1 MSTQMNLKNDER
13 AVFALRQLYRQYGY
27 TPYKMSRFEEYDLY
41 VQNKDFLISDQVIT
55 FSDRNGRLLALKPD
69 VTLSI
74 IKNAPDKAGVVE
86 KVYYNENVYRVDK
99 GTYMFK
105 EILQTGLECV
115 GDLTCCEVAEVVLL
129 AAKSLSLM
137 SGDFVLD
144 ISHMGLIQAVLEE
157 SGLSESGKSRAM
169 TCLRQKNIHELQSV
183 CRVEGCTEQFLQKVT
198 ALIRCT
204 GTPEKVL
211 PAIKELMKAQ
221 SEQNALEELLHLC
234 EILDAQGFGNT
245 VRIDFSVGSDM
256 KYYSGVVFKGYL
268 AGLPSG
274 ILSGGQYDKLLRKMG
289 RTSSAIGFAI
299 YLDMLER
306 LQKPAAAYDVDNVLL
321 YNPSDDPQKVIRF
334 SEEMRKDGSVL
345 AATELPQ
352 GRTWRKLFR
361 LERGEAVL
369 IEDNG

>member
-1 MSTQMNLKNDER
+1 MAEVMNLKNDEQ
-13 AVFALRQLYRQYGY
+13 AVFSLRQLYRQHGY

-99 GTYMFK
+99 GTHMFK
-105 EILQTGLECV
+105 EILQAGLECV
-115 GDLTCCEVAEVVLL
+115 GDLSGCEVAEVVLL

-137 SGDFVLD
+137 SEEFVLD

-157 SGLSESGKSRAM
+157 SELSDSGKAMAM
-169 TCLRQKNIHELQSV
+169 TCLRQKNVHELQAV
-183 CRVEGCTEQFLQKVT
+183 CAAEGCTEASIKKLT
-198 ALIRCT
+198 GLIRCT
-204 GTPEKVL
+204 GTPEAVL
-211 PAIKELMKAQ
+211 SVIKELIHTEKEAAALKEL
-221 SEQNALEELLHLC
+221 EQLC
-234 EILDAQGFGNT
+234 EILDGRGFGNR

-306 LQKPAAAYDVDNVLL
+306 LQKPAAAFDVDNVLL
-321 YNPSDDPQKVIRF
+321 YKASDDPRQVIRTA
-334 SEEMRKDGSVL
+334 EALRKDGSVL
-345 AATELPQ
+345 AATELPRD
-352 GRTWRKLFR
+352 RTWRWLYR
-361 LERGEAVL
+361 LDRGEAVL
-369 IEDNG
+369 VEDNG

>member
-1 MSTQMNLKNDER
+1 MTTHMNLKNDEQ

-27 TPYKMSRFEEYDLY
+27 APYKMSRFEEYDLY

-99 GTYMFK
+99 GTHMFK

-115 GDLTCCEVAEVVLL
+115 GDLTGCEVAEVVLL
-129 AAKSLSLM
+129 AAKSLALM
-137 SGDFVLD
+137 SDAFVLD
-144 ISHMGLIQAVLEE
+144 ISHMGLIRAVLEK
-157 SGLSESGKSRAM
+157 SGLSESGKSRVM
-169 TCLRQKNIHELQSV
+169 TCLRQKNIHELHSV
-183 CRVEGCTEQFLQKVT
+183 CNEEGCTDACVQKLT

-204 GTPEKVL
+204 GTPAKVL
-211 PAIKELMKAQ
+211 SEIKEQMNTENEAK
-221 SEQNALEELLHLC
+221 ALEELRQLC
-234 EILDAQGFGNT
+234 QILDAQGFGNT

-289 RTSSAIGFAI
+289 RSSSAIGFAI

-306 LQKPAAAYDVDNVLL
+306 LQQPASGFDIDTVLL
-321 YNPSDDPQKVIRF
+321 YEASADPKQVMLA
-334 SEEMRKDGSVL
+334 SEEMRKTGSVL

-352 GRTWRKLFR
+352 GRTWQR
-361 LERGEAVL
+361 LYRLVRGEAVL
-369 IEDNG
+369 VEDNG

>member
-1 MSTQMNLKNDER
+1 MTVQMNLKNDEQ

-27 TPYKMSRFEEYDLY
+27 APYKMSRFEEYDLY

-99 GTYMFK
+99 GTHMFK

-115 GDLTCCEVAEVVLL
+115 GDLTACEVAEVVLL

-137 SGDFVLD
+137 SEAFVLD
-144 ISHMGLIQAVLEE
+144 ISHMGLIHAVLEQ
-157 SGLSESGKSRAM
+157 SGLSESGKSRVM
-169 TCLRQKNIHELQSV
+169 TCLRQKNIHELQRI
-183 CRVEGCTEQFLQKVT
+183 CNEEGCSEECMQKLT

-204 GTPEKVL
+204 GTPAKVL
-211 PAIKELMKAQ
+211 TAVKEWMQ
-221 SEQNALEELLHLC
+221 SENEVKALEELLQLC
-234 EILDAQGFGNT
+234 EILDAQGFAST

-306 LQKPAAAYDVDNVLL
+306 LQQPSAGFDVDNVLI
-321 YNPSDDPQKVIRF
+321 YDASINPQQVILA
-334 SEEMRKDGSVL
+334 SEELRKSGSVL
-345 AATELPQ
+345 AAMELPL
-352 GRTWRKLFR
+352 GRTWQRLYR

-369 IEDNG
+369 VEDNG

>member
-1 MSTQMNLKNDER
+1 MAERMNLKNDEQ
-13 AVFALRQLYRQYGY
+13 AVFILRQLYRQYGY

-99 GTYMFK
+99 GTHMFK

-115 GDLTCCEVAEVVLL
+115 GDLSGCEVAEVVLL

-137 SGDFVLD
+137 SQDFVLD

-157 SGLSESGKSRAM
+157 SGLSDFGKGRAM
-169 TCLRQKNIHELQSV
+169 TCLRQKSIHELQSV
-183 CRVEGCTEQFLQKVT
+183 CCEEGCDTASIEKMT

-204 GTPEKVL
+204 GTPKAVL
-211 PAIKELMKAQ
+211 PVIKELLHTENEAA
-221 SEQNALEELLHLC
+221 ALEELVQLC
-234 EILDAQGFGNT
+234 EILDAQGFANR

-268 AGLPSG
+268 SGLPSG

-306 LQKPAAAYDVDNVLL
+306 LKQPAAAFDVE
-321 YNPSDDPQKVIRF
+321 R
-334 SEEMRKDGSVL
+334 
-345 AATELPQ
+345 
-352 GRTWRKLFR
+352 RTCT
-361 LERGEAVL
+361 G
-369 IEDNG
+369 

>member
-1 MSTQMNLKNDER
+1 MSTQMILKNDEQ

-27 TPYKMSRFEEYDLY
+27 APYKMSRFEEYDLY
-41 VQNKDFLISDQVIT
+41 VQNKDFLVSDQVIT

-74 IKNAPDKAGVVE
+74 IKNAPDKPGVVE

-99 GTYMFK
+99 GTHMFK

-115 GDLTCCEVAEVVLL
+115 GDLGTCQVAEVVLL

-137 SGDFVLD
+137 DENFVLD
-144 ISHMGLIQAVLEE
+144 ISHMGLIRAVMEE
-157 SGLSESGKSRAM
+157 CGLSEAGKGQVM

-183 CRVEGCTEQFLQKVT
+183 CTQEGCTEDSLQKLT

-211 PAIKELMKAQ
+211 PAIRDLMHTEHER
-221 SEQNALEELLHLC
+221 STLEELLHLC
-234 EILDAQGFGNT
+234 AILDDQGFGNR
-245 VRIDFSVGSDM
+245 VHIDFSVGSDM

-289 RTSSAIGFAI
+289 RSSSAIGFAI

-306 LQKPAAAYDVDNVLL
+306 LQQPADGYDVDNVLL
-321 YNPSDDPQKVIRF
+321 YNPSDDPQQVIRF
-334 SEEMRKDGSVL
+334 SEALRKDGSVL

-352 GRTWRKLFR
+352 GRTWRRLFR
-361 LERGEAVL
+361 LDRGEAV
-369 IEDNG
+369 IVEDNG